1 MSNCKSS
8 DVRNLTGKVFRVGK
22 IRLEFWGGMFSV
34 MPGLTSSGELFTSLS
49 TLISSFIHV
58 SANCIIS
65 FFLMVNMGFAGNSV
79 GEETACSAGDQISV
93 PGSGRSR
100 GEGND
105 NPLQYSCLENPMD
118 RGAWHAAVHGV
129 TKSRTGLATK

>member
-65 FFLMVNMGFAGNSV
+65 FFLMADSYSIVCKYHISFIHSSVNGHLGPS
-79 GEETACSAGDQISV
+79 I
-93 PGSGRSR
+93 
-100 GEGND
+100 
-105 NPLQYSCLENPMD
+105 L
-118 RGAWHAAVHGV
+118 
-129 TKSRTGLATK
+129 